1 MLNDKISI
9 LENNLNEELNYI
21 RNKDIS
27 SSDKKQDKNRQ
38 GRDILK
44 TSNYDI
50 DKVKNDLNIKIKE
63 IEQKIND
70 IKNDYSTNKVNNDNL
85 NIKTFTE
92 KINNIE
98 NNLGNKIKNIE
109 IKLKNLES
117 KKGDKDKKNLLN
129 KITNLENLSKNF
141 EHKIIN
147 LEKNSQN
154 LTPDEDILEKI
165 NNLEELINQIKD
177 KKKKSEIHLKK
188 SIEEINNNDLINKVN
203 NLINWTK
210 TYENEFQ
217 NMEAEIKN
225 NDNYLNI
232 LERRI
237 KKLEN
242 KSSNILKQSNEIKI
256 DKSKNDTL
264 YNVISN
270 TIDSN
275 EDSKSLNTSKN
286 SNLNSNTKKTKKKK
300 NHQKNKDSEKR
311 GKTEIRTKNYGV
323 IKNLDDTDESNQ
335 YLSQSYNK
343 GGVINSHSVNR
354 FELKKDN
361 YLEKN
366 SIEYQIVTRRR
377 SKSKD
382 HKRNKQQEIFYDNQT
397 SKSNK
402 YRNTNPRIQREYENS
417 ITESRIVEY
426 DDITF
431 IENKLKEIYP
441 NYNIDF
447 NLVYRATD
455 DGDRAMDF
463 HKKCDKIGPNITFVK
478 TKKDYVFGGFT
489 VKNWEHLKRDINEK
503 KPNLGSASRDA
514 RAFGFCVNNQR
525 IYKNERP
532 DEFAIWCN
540 RNFGATFKNNF
551 FQIFDNCF
559 KKGGYCSKKDNS
571 HFGGQEYDYEI
582 SGGESKFAID
592 DIEVYEI
599 LFQ

>member
-1 MLNDKISI
+1 
-9 LENNLNEELNYI
+9 
-21 RNKDIS
+21 
-27 SSDKKQDKNRQ
+27 
-38 GRDILK
+38 
-44 TSNYDI
+44 
-50 DKVKNDLNIKIKE
+50 
-63 IEQKIND
+63 
-70 IKNDYSTNKVNNDNL
+70 
-85 NIKTFTE
+85 
-92 KINNIE
+92 
-98 NNLGNKIKNIE
+98 
-109 IKLKNLES
+109 
-117 KKGDKDKKNLLN
+117 
-129 KITNLENLSKNF
+129 
-141 EHKIIN
+141 
-147 LEKNSQN
+147 
-154 LTPDEDILEKI
+154 
-165 NNLEELINQIKD
+165 
-177 KKKKSEIHLKK
+177 
-188 SIEEINNNDLINKVN
+188 
-203 NLINWTK
+203 
-210 TYENEFQ
+210 
-217 NMEAEIKN
+217 MEAEIKN